1 MYANGNPL
9 IKESFMKYTNL
20 ELLKLAS
27 YLARHDVVFNRLPQY
42 PVEISEDHCPSDSE
56 QSEECASPPT
66 PGNKQQTLPLKT
78 SSSTLRAD
86 SPPVRDT
93 GLDPS
98 QRKPLYA
105 PTDRQLNATKLDS
118 GILTE
123 QVTKNPYLPSD
134 KGGAF
139 MRGRF
144 PQQLATSKGLL
155 RSCVRPLCRKGPQ
168 SEKVSLSVRW
178 ADRDATARQH
188 KRDVY
193 QTCRFRSQANSRPHR
208 DLSILSSYLKRLG
221 SGGSLGDQVDELKI
235 MRRPEF
241 NPVCREEERNLRFQ
255 LCRNS
260 DADRQYSAAVAFFKK
275 WEGTLTT
282 NSPNKAAKPSISSSQ
297 IQPDD
302 FISDS
307 SSASTD
313 SIGRFIS
320 RRTKQRYSFKH
331 QFRALPD
338 RKQNPRR
345 SSKVTQ
351 FNFHSME
358 CSTPKMTD
366 SNFDQLPAPSIYE
379 VLRLPIGV
387 HRRLLEGNK
396 IARTTHEEHWR
407 QVGLQ
412 LGAPESFFVP
422 IVFDRL
428 TDEIVD
434 SCIEAGAR
442 AIESLFDN
450 IIDELVHFE
459 LRTSSSCGSCS
470 NVDMCQSP
478 VRQPSNLDP
487 LLAPAP
493 EIVFDYNR
501 LNELSHDR
509 IHTNFLIDEEAGKK
523 TSGRFILSRSR
534 PTQCSLSKRDSR
546 TIMCSREKSDY
557 KKHATKTETEKRLA
571 SGNESTSHGANDPKS
586 PAMLANVPEG
596 VENASS
602 VHKCQ
607 KTIENVCSLENLH
620 CFDNAPA
627 DKWNSE
633 TALSSSGSKPKS
645 SLFSERIIK
654 DCSVESPANAISKS
668 KEFGSANSETSESVR
683 PTSEATSPAENPCT
697 PEEIRVQNSG
707 STPYQPPPT
716 ASDEIITSS
725 DPNRAKIKSVLVA
738 CLRLETLKEY
748 HCHLLSLSSPK
759 PIKLKKTPSIDLA
772 SSLTGTLIPDIS
784 TPDVSISSD
793 IKPIEKVSSSSNLN
807 SASGS
812 AAGDRY
818 EEDFESSGE
827 SC

>member
-1 MYANGNPL
+1 
-9 IKESFMKYTNL
+9 
-20 ELLKLAS
+20 
-27 YLARHDVVFNRLPQY
+27 
-42 PVEISEDHCPSDSE
+42 
-56 QSEECASPPT
+56 
-66 PGNKQQTLPLKT
+66 
-78 SSSTLRAD
+78 
-86 SPPVRDT
+86 
-93 GLDPS
+93 
-98 QRKPLYA
+98 
-105 PTDRQLNATKLDS
+105 
-118 GILTE
+118 
-123 QVTKNPYLPSD
+123 
-134 KGGAF
+134 

-725 DPNRAKIKSVLVA
+725 DPVRCTTSPANSYGSNLAEKVRPSSKVDSSTIHTCIGVLESRCNSSSCEEVLSSLTNESVGNKWEEKQSYSSFRKSENFSKELPDTIKISVEPCEDQVSVSRLSTTGDPKGVPLSPLKSPIGQNISDYLSV
-738 CLRLETLKEY
+738 TLPSTSEG
-748 HCHLLSLSSPK
+748 LSSPK